1 MLAHRLIPFTES
13 AKILNLFG
21 MFRDALTKLDQLEA
35 QALLTTLNPLLQGSP
50 FEAESVTILSA
61 ELSFYPDHVFYEIAD
76 HAVMPAR
83 KIFTIVGAGLGSGA
97 KAGPVATILD
107 WTNTPIYQLNR
118 DVPIYLNER
127 NAVEY
132 IRFFF
137 SFVRGRHGRFL
148 ITETIDDIAWKDE
161 PPATARK
168 AIGGLIEPLRL
179 IGVDDKGCFVFNARM
194 MFKDSLFKG
203 RVSVTP
209 GGIVTLSDEELVV
222 EDMPVLDD
230 TLGQ

>member
-1 MLAHRLIPFTES
+1 
-13 AKILNLFG
+13 

-35 QALLTTLNPLLQGSP
+35 QALLTALNPLLQGSP
-50 FEAESVTILSA
+50 FEAESVTILGTA
-61 ELSFYPDHVFYEIAD
+61 LSFYPGHDFYEIAD

-83 KIFTIVGAGLGSGA
+83 KIFAIVKPGV
-97 KAGPVATILD
+97 KATILD

-118 DVPIYLNER
+118 DVPIHLDDR

-179 IGVDDKGCFVFNARM
+179 IGMNDDGSFVFNARM

-209 GGIVTLSDEELVV
+209 GGVVTLSDEELVV

-230 TLGQ
+230 TL